1 MPVLLQIILIC
12 QLEQGP
18 LGLSAALVKKKKKP
32 TKSPYHLLC
41 ARQGDRKHSLIRLT

>member
-18 LGLSAALVKKKKKP
+18 LGLSAALVKKKKKSQLNHP
-32 TKSPYHLLC
+32 ITYYVPGKGTENT
-41 ARQGDRKHSLIRLT
+41 A